1 MRLRPPS
8 RCSKGQGANATLVDA
23 PLLARCVA
31 DALLASAASPA
42 SSGKGLPS
50 ALSRFEREMGSRA
63 EPKVVASR
71 EAALLYHSAAAVES
85 SSYGFSGV
93 DDEKEAAAYCAE
105 LQRSAANASDAAG
118 LERKAVECLAR
129 CRERSSESSSGRA
142 AEEDVVATAA

>member
-23 PLLARCVA
+23 PLLARCIA
-31 DALLASAASPA
+31 DALLASAA